1 MGSLPSF
8 DTTKP
13 DDPLFGPLSMW
24 LVGDNPFD
32 PEDRPETFEGLAEA
46 LGVSEQKLRQK
57 RISRRFRDF
66 HNEAVGGL
74 GEILAKR
81 QQIIERAYE
90 MGMAGNAGA
99 MALFLKATA
108 NAEAFAR
115 AGQQLPSTMSPEDA
129 AKLSDEEIATF
140 MAANSGPES

>member
-1 MGSLPSF
+1 MASLPSF

-32 PEDRPETFEGLAEA
+32 PEDRPETFAELAEA
-46 LGVSEQKLRQK
+46 LGVAEKTLRQK
-57 RISRRFRDF
+57 RLSRRFRDF

-74 GEILAKR
+74 HEILAKR
-81 QQIIERAYE
+81 QQVIERAFE

-99 MALFLKATA
+99 MALFLKSTA
-108 NAEAFAR
+108 HAEAFAK
-115 AGQQLPSTMSPEDA
+115 AGATAPSSLTPDEA

>member
-1 MGSLPSF
+1 MASLPSF

-32 PEDRPETFEGLAEA
+32 PDDRPENFTELAEA

-57 RISRRFRDF
+57 RISRAFRDF

-74 GEILAKR
+74 NEILARR
-81 QQIIERAYE
+81 QQVLDRAYE
-90 MGMAGNAGA
+90 MAMAGNAGA
-99 MALFLKATA
+99 MALYLKSTA
-108 NAEAFAR
+108 NAEAFAK

-129 AKLSDEEIATF
+129 AKLSDEEIAKF